1 MASAEIHLAT
11 SLRASPEPEGALS
24 PDVDL
29 ASAWA
34 KNSMLLEIEYA
45 PGNRPREVPEAEGAD
60 GVVGAILTQS

>member
-1 MASAEIHLAT
+1 VASAEIHLAT

-45 PGNRPREVPEAEGAD
+45 PRE
-60 GVVGAILTQS
+60 